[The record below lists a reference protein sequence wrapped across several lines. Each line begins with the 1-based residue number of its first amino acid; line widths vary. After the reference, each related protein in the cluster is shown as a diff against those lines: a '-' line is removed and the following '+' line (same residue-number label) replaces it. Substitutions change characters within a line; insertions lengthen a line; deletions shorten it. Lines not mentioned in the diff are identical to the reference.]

1 MKTLQKSTKGNLP
14 ATLSKLRKELAAITS
29 PEDALKVCDRAAL
42 ARDAFKLIGRSV
54 EECNPLAEIYM
65 LANWRFGDFVKDN
78 PEGRP
83 KKLLTDTKFP
93 GTRNQRQYA
102 RCLRNT
108 ATETDIEKYVRAATE
123 SLEQASIA
131 GYLRTRKKARGREI
145 DANRDALRLSL
156 DSIPIADRWQIHHAD
171 MGTWQ
176 TDKQFDWIITDPPY
190 PKEFLPLYETLSLRA
205 KDWLKDGGLLVAMC
219 GQSYLDEIMTLMSR
233 HLTYYW
239 TAAYLTPGQPTP
251 LRQVNVNTTWK
262 PLLIFANGEYSGK
275 IFGDVFRSEA
285 NDKDFHDWGQSLS
298 GMTDIIT
305 KLALPGESILDPFCG
320 AATTGLAALGHGC
333 LFEGIEIDIE
343 RAELACGRLHE
354 YA

>member
-1 MKTLQKSTKGNLP
+1 MKTLQKTKGNLP
-14 ATLSKLRKELAAITS
+14 ATLSKLRKELDAITS

-65 LANWRFGDFVKDN
+65 RAHWRFGDFIKDVPHN
-78 PEGRP
+78 VEGR
-83 KKLLTDTKFP
+83 TDTPLP
-93 GTRNQRQYA
+93 GTKDQRRYA
-102 RCLRNT
+102 RRFR
-108 ATETDIEKYVRAATE
+108 ASAVEADIQEYVRAATAE
-123 SLEQASIA
+123 LQQASIA
-131 GYLRTRKKARGREI
+131 GYLQARKEARGEEI
-145 DANRDALRLSL
+145 AANRDALRLSL

-171 MGTWQ
+171 METWQ

-190 PKEFLPLYETLSLRA
+190 PKEFLPLYEVLALRA
-205 KDWLKDGGLLVAMC
+205 KEWLKDGGLLVAMC